1 MAGEL
6 NFKQELVAAFGQPI
20 AENPTQVM
28 IEAAFRHHGL
38 EWRYLTIEV
47 APAGLE
53 AAVEGARAMGFRGFN
68 CTIPHKVAVIE
79 HLDGLGESAALMGA
93 VNCVVRKDDRF
104 IGENTD
110 GKGFVE
116 GLQRLC
122 DPAGTSIVIFGAGGA
137 ARAITVEMALAGAR
151 RFTVVNRD
159 QARGRTLVDLLNGQ
173 VRAETGRELS
183 AELVPWRGDYAVPED
198 TDILVNATSIGLYPD
213 VDARLAL
220 DVGTLRPGM
229 IVADVIPNPPQHPPR
244 PRRRGAGLPGDRRPR
259 HAGRPGPDRHHLL
272 DRHRPRRAG
281 HAPGPRGGLRR
292 LEALAIVSSLAPIR
306 YVRGGVTQVDVDRF
320 ERFVILRHGE
330 QMLRKGWHALRLER
344 LKPLEL
350 FCGDDHHGWDAAL
363 GDELG
368 LAASRCLDQGAEA
381 TLRVV
386 QRPGLHDPSFRG

>member
-1 MAGEL
+1 MGGSMAREL

-79 HLDGLGESAALMGA
+79 HLDGLGASAALMGA

-110 GKGFVE
+110 GKGFAL
-116 GLQRLC
+116 GLRRLC
-122 DPAGTSIVIFGAGGA
+122 DPAGTSVVIFGAGGA

-159 QARGRTLVDLLNGQ
+159 EARGRALVDLLNGK

-183 AELVPWRGDYAVPED
+183 AELVPWRGDYAVPEG
-198 TDILVNATSIGLYPD
+198 TDILINATSIGLFPD
-213 VDARLAL
+213 ADARLAL
-220 DVGTLRPGM
+220 DVGTLGPAM
-229 IVADVIPNPPQHPPR
+229 VVADVIPNPPQTR
-244 PRRRGAGLPGDRRPR
+244 LVRDARARGCRVIDGLAMLVGQ
-259 HAGRPGPDRHHLL
+259 GRIGITYWTGIDPDEQVMRK
-272 DRHRPRRAG
+272 A
-281 HAPGPRGGLRR
+281 
-292 LEALAIVSSLAPIR
+292 LEAV
-306 YVRGGVTQVDVDRF
+306 
-320 ERFVILRHGE
+320 
-330 QMLRKGWHALRLER
+330 
-344 LKPLEL
+344 
-350 FCGDDHHGWDAAL
+350 
-363 GDELG
+363 
-368 LAASRCLDQGAEA
+368 
-381 TLRVV
+381 
-386 QRPGLHDPSFRG
+386 FRGSS